1 MTHLLTIQ
9 SLTPDFLPAVVELDQ
24 KCFAGGL
31 WTIDGYKRELDS
43 PNSDILLILEA
54 PGSRGAGVQGCRGAE
69 SKDSPCPQSPVPL
82 SPYPQSPIPSPQS
95 PVPNPPLLAMGCQW
109 AILDEAHITIVAVCP
124 NYQHQGLGQAMLLAL
139 LSRARQRGLERAT
152 LEVKASNQPAISLYQ
167 KFGFKVAGR
176 RRGYYQD
183 TGEDALILWL
193 NGLQKAEFTQTLAE
207 WEQRICLR
215 LAACGWVLQMK
226 EIANDK
232 EK

>member
-9 SLTPDFLPAVVELDQ
+9 SLTADFLPAVVELDQ

-31 WTIDGYKRELDS
+31 WTTDGYKRELES

-54 PGSRGAGVQGCRGAE
+54 QGERDGE
-69 SKDSPCPQSPVPL
+69 MGRWGDGENYSTTPPIPL
-82 SPYPQSPIPSPQS
+82 SPHPPTSST
-95 PVPNPPLLAMGCQW
+95 PPLLAMGCQW

-226 EIANDK
+226 EIAN
-232 EK
+232 

>member
-1 MTHLLTIQ
+1 LTHLLTIQ

-31 WTIDGYKRELDS
+31 WTTDGYKRELES

-54 PGSRGAGVQGCRGAE
+54 QGERDGE
-69 SKDSPCPQSPVPL
+69 MGRWGNGENYSITP
-82 SPYPQSPIPSPQS
+82 PIPQPPHHPTSS
-95 PVPNPPLLAMGCQW
+95 TPPLLAMGCQW

-176 RRGYYQD
+176 RRGS
-183 TGEDALILWL
+183 
-193 NGLQKAEFTQTLAE
+193 
-207 WEQRICLR
+207 R
-215 LAACGWVLQMK
+215 
-226 EIANDK
+226 
-232 EK
+232 